1 MIKFIMTFYERS
13 TGDDWIKKQ
22 YFRVVKCNNDI
33 MNKCFDFA
41 PKATKT
47 IFLVMILS
55 SEEKGDGHKKKGD
68 PNTLKPAFIC

>member
-1 MIKFIMTFYERS
+1 MTFYERS
-13 TGDDWIKKQ
+13 TGDDWT
-22 YFRVVKCNNDI
+22 YVRDVKCNNDI

-55 SEEKGDGHKKKGD
+55 SEEKMGWSQEEGG
-68 PNTLKPAFIC
+68 P

>member
-1 MIKFIMTFYERS
+1 MTFYERS
-13 TGDDWIKKQ
+13 TGDDWVKNQ
-22 YFRVVKCNNDI
+22 YFRVVKFNNDI

-55 SEEKGDGHKKKGD
+55 SEEKMGWSQEEGG
-68 PNTLKPAFIC
+68 P